1 MFKIYFKQTL
11 AMLKQNRLISG
22 ISILGTALAIMM
34 IMVIIMV
41 QHINQMEMAPE
52 VNRSRTLYIKNY
64 QQKSR
69 DTVNMNWNSGNL
81 PYRMYKQY
89 LSEIK
94 IPETVSIIA
103 QEDGNAI
110 VSVEGAKDSYNCSRT
125 KTDGNYWK
133 IISFD
138 FVEGKPFGQADYLS
152 GLKKVVI
159 TEKIARKLFG
169 TGTATGKT
177 VQINYVAYTVTG
189 VVKDV
194 SPVFNFSKSDL
205 FVPFTSVYGYENSWG
220 TMLILARKKSDFQAI
235 KQEVR
240 AAERRFEANNREYT
254 VNFWGPYDHRTQ
266 QDDVN
271 SSQAV
276 DESKAPKRTFLI
288 LVILFLVPAINL
300 SSFSMSQIKKRSEE
314 IGIRKA
320 FGAKKYTILIQVLYE
335 NLITSLIGGFIGL
348 LLSYI
353 AIIWLREWLLNFPE
367 EGSIPAGAFISPVVF
382 LFVFVSC
389 ITLNL
394 LSAGIPALRTLRM
407 NIVESLK
414 RK

>member
-41 QHINQMEMAPE
+41 QHISEMDMAPE
-52 VNRSRTLYIKNY
+52 INRSRTLYLKNY

-69 DTVNMNWNSGNL
+69 DTVNREWNSGDL
-81 PYRMYKQY
+81 PYRLYKQY

-94 IPETVSIIA
+94 IPETVSIIGK
-103 QEDGNAI
+103 DYSNAI
-110 VSVEGAKDSYNCSRT
+110 VSIEGSNDSYNCSRS
-125 KTDGNYWK
+125 KTDGNYWR

-138 FVEGKPFGQADYLS
+138 FVEGKPFDQSDYQS
-152 GLKKVVI
+152 GLKKTVI
-159 TEKIARKLFG
+159 TEKIAKKLFG
-169 TGTATGKT
+169 TSSATGKT
-177 VQINYVAYTVTG
+177 IEINYVPYTVTG

-194 SPVFNFSKSDL
+194 SPVFSFSRSDL
-205 FVPFTSVYGYENSWG
+205 FVPFTSVYGYESSWG
-220 TMLILARKKSDFQAI
+220 VMLILAKSKADFEAI

-240 AAERRFEANNREYT
+240 TAERRFEANNPKYSI
-254 VNFWGPYDHRTQ
+254 NFWGPYDHRAQ
-266 QDDVN
+266 KDNID
-271 SSQAV
+271 SGKAL
-276 DESKAPKRTFLI
+276 DESKTPKRNLLI
-288 LVILFLVPAINL
+288 LTILFLVPAINL

-335 NLITSLIGGFIGL
+335 NLITSLIGGLIGM
-348 LLSYI
+348 LLSYGI
-353 AIIWLREWLLNFPE
+353 VIWLRQWLLDIPDK
-367 EGSIPAGAFISPVVF
+367 GGIPAGAFISPVVF
-382 LFVFVSC
+382 LFVFLSC
-389 ITLNL
+389 IVLNL

>member
-1 MFKIYFKQTL
+1 
-11 AMLKQNRLISG
+11 MLKQNRLISTV
-22 ISILGTALAIMM
+22 SILGTALAIMM

-41 QHINQMEMAPE
+41 QHINEMDMAPE
-52 VNRSRTLYIKNY
+52 INRSRILYLKNY
-64 QQKSR
+64 MQKSR
-69 DTVNMNWNSGNL
+69 DTVNMDWNSGNL
-81 PYRMYKQY
+81 PYALYKQY

-94 IPETVSIIA
+94 VPEKVSLITRE
-103 QEDGNAI
+103 QENAI
-110 VSVEGAKDSYNCSRT
+110 LTVEGANDSYTCSQT

-138 FVEGKPFGQADYLS
+138 FIEGKPFDQTDYQS
-152 GLKKVVI
+152 GLKKTVI
-159 TEKIARKLFG
+159 TEKIAKKLFG
-169 TGTATGKT
+169 TSSAIGKT
-177 VQINYVAYTVTG
+177 VNINYVPYTITG

-194 SPVFNFSKSDL
+194 SPVFTFSKGDL
-205 FVPFTSVYGYENSWG
+205 FVPLTSVYGYEGAWCV
-220 TMLILARKKSDFQAI
+220 MLILAKDKSDFDAI

-240 AAERRFEANNREYT
+240 AAERRYEANNPKFT
-254 VNFWGPYDHRTQ
+254 IDFWGPYDHRTQ
-266 QDDVN
+266 KDDIN
-271 SSQAV
+271 SGAAV
-276 DESKAPKRTFLI
+276 DESKAPKRTLLI

-348 LLSYI
+348 LLSYG
-353 AIIWLREWLLNFPE
+353 AIIWLREWLLDFPE

-382 LFVFVSC
+382 LFVFLSC
-389 ITLNL
+389 IVLNL